1 MSRSAQSSSAAYDDD
16 ANDIIWGVEGR
27 HGIAAVIKRTTA
39 QTYYLIRKKKL
50 PVRKHGHRTYSA
62 SRRRLLEYCAGE
74 LPAQLDHTAA

>member
-1 MSRSAQSSSAAYDDD
+1 MSRSKQSSSTVYSDD
-16 ANDIIWGVEGR
+16 ADDIVWGVEGD

-62 SRRRLLEYCAGE
+62 SRKRLLAYCAGE
-74 LPAQLDHTAA
+74 LPAA